1 MNKIMKLL
9 TVTLPFAFSLSSGV
23 ANAATNFTGD
33 YAVSNWTKTL
43 DGGSI
48 NTGGAPLFVSLVSKD
63 VDSEFSVGS
72 SNQDFTIA
80 AVAESVISFNWN
92 YLTSD
97 IDGSYYDPFYFLLNG
112 SSTKLTLDGSF
123 APQSGLYSQHV
134 NAGDVFGF
142 RANATDSIKGF
153 AITRISNFDVTA
165 VPEPETYALM
175 LAGLGMVGFM
185 ARRRK
190 TNA

>member
-1 MNKIMKLL
+1 MMNKFMKLSA
-9 TVTLPFAFSLSSGV
+9 FAILLEFGLSSGV
-23 ANAATNFTGD
+23 ANAAFTGD

-48 NTGGAPLFVSLVSKD
+48 NTGGAPSFVSLVSKD
-63 VDSEFSVGS
+63 FDVFSAA
-72 SNQDFTIA
+72 SNQDFTIS
-80 AVAESVISFNWN
+80 AVAESIISFNWN

-97 IDGSYYDPFYFLLNG
+97 IDGSFYDPFYFLLNG
-112 SSTKLTLDGSF
+112 SSTKLTVDNSF
-123 APQSGLYSQHV
+123 APQSGFFSKHV
-134 NAGDVFGF
+134 NANDVFGF
-142 RANATDSIKGF
+142 RANAVDSYKGF

-190 TNA
+190 TNF